1 MKTIWKKPHPLVL
14 QYPCTPS
21 SFTLSPGHTAL
32 VHLGPNMCSTTLLHV
47 YVCSVQL
54 QQTSLDYACV
64 SDEMLE
70 QQVPVV
76 RAGFSRFLE
85 HWWTEVCCGSSIQAA
100 MGSVPLQET
109 NVGHR
114 TS

>member
-1 MKTIWKKPHPLVL
+1 
-14 QYPCTPS
+14 
-21 SFTLSPGHTAL
+21 
-32 VHLGPNMCSTTLLHV
+32 MCSTTLLHV

-76 RAGFSRFLE
+76 RAGLSRFGALVHIGVRCE
-85 HWWTEVCCGSSIQAA
+85 
-100 MGSVPLQET
+100 LL
-109 NVGHR
+109 
-114 TS
+114 